1 MSTQSFE
8 TQYASERL
16 IMNHPSWTISD
27 YNQFFYNIEIG
38 KVVQDNDS
46 HYFIKNP
53 EYEDDS
59 DDDSSNSSLHYTTV
73 MSDDEVDSDDDSDDD
88 SKANGANGIWLE
100 EEYDGTFKYRTQYYK
115 DKFSK
120 VVSQINTANS
130 CIVPPS
136 DWVEYANCPMLL
148 LSPNT

>member
-38 KVVQDNDS
+38 KVVQDSDS

-59 DDDSSNSSLHYTTV
+59 DDES
-73 MSDDEVDSDDDSDDD
+73 EDDSDDELV
-88 SKANGANGIWLE
+88 ANGANGIWLE